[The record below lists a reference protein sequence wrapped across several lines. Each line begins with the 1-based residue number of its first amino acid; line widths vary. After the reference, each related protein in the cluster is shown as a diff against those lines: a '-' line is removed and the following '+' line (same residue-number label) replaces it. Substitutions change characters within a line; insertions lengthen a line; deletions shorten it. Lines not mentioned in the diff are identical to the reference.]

1 MSLLGGRPSA
11 LIPRLEVVIAGVFVS
26 LRGLIVFDPSK
37 PDARLFSR
45 GVSQSCANLRRKEL
59 SPECLPKQR
68 DEHGQERAH
77 SSSELHP
84 PPGPELL
91 RLVQLW
97 ASRMAERKVA

>member
-11 LIPRLEVVIAGVFVS
+11 LIPCREVVIAGVFVS
-26 LRGLIVFDPSK
+26 LCELIVIDPSK

-45 GVSQSCANLRRKEL
+45 GASQSCANLRRKEL
-59 SPECLPKQR
+59 SPEGLTKQR
-68 DEHGQERAH
+68 DEHGQERPY

-97 ASRMAERKVA
+97 ASRMAEAEVA